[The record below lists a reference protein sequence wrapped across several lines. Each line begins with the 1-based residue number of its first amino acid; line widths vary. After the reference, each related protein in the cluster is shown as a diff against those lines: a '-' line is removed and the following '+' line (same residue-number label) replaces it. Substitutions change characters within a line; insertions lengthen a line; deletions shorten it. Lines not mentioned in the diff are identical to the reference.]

1 MPDKKFYD
9 PDGMSPSRKDEFLTW
24 YDEKVSQ
31 RYIFNFQHERL
42 TYCQSDVRLLKQ
54 GGITFESQ
62 FKEIVNFDPMHE
74 CITVASA
81 CNVAYRKKWIP
92 AEKIAVEPVR
102 GWRPTHNQ
110 SHVALERL
118 HWEERK
124 LNNPNLLPRI
134 AHVSNKSRRPLKY
147 I

>member
-1 MPDKKFYD
+1 MLDKKFYD

-54 GGITFESQ
+54 GGMTFESQ
-62 FKEIVNFDPMHE
+62 FKEIVNFDPIQE

-81 CNVAYRKKWIP
+81 CNVAYRKK
-92 AEKIAVEPVR
+92 
-102 GWRPTHNQ
+102 
-110 SHVALERL
+110 
-118 HWEERK
+118 
-124 LNNPNLLPRI
+124 
-134 AHVSNKSRRPLKY
+134 
-147 I
+147 